1 MVLKAVMPLAREVRV
16 AWLAKPCREAISDR
30 LVLCRGMPPLSRVAM
45 RQWLLEDLR
54 LDADRLAEID
64 LVAIQACLDC
74 GFKRRQLSCL
84 VVVIERLQ
92 QELAPGHP
100 AASGAA
106 GAPDAAGHW
115 PEAEP
120 FNALS
125 LRTLWND
132 RIAGLDVAAA
142 RLDIERFVADPQP
155 LMIWSREYF
164 QQLGERIQ
172 VV

>member
-1 MVLKAVMPLAREVRV
+1 MVLKAVMTLAREVRV
-16 AWLAKPCREAISDR
+16 ARLAKPCREAISDR

-54 LDADRLAEID
+54 LDAERLAEID

-106 GAPDAAGHW
+106 GAPERAIGPRLNPSTRSPCGLCGTIGSQGWMW
-115 PEAEP
+115 PLP
-120 FNALS
+120 GWI
-125 LRTLWND
+125 LRGSWPI
-132 RIAGLDVAAA
+132 RS
-142 RLDIERFVADPQP
+142 P
-155 LMIWSREYF
+155 
-164 QQLGERIQ
+164 
-172 VV
+172 